1 MSGRRFFRFDGKI
14 FAELN
19 GNTEIS
25 IKFAS
30 VMEMKG
36 CFLRMLI
43 QPVVFVAVS
52 CLMCVISIDA
62 AEQKYGSRFYE
73 ELAGMDSREI
83 YRHALRVSKN
93 EHTDSAI
100 AYYTVVVNR
109 YSDNLNDS
117 DKMMMAQAMC
127 NLGAMTYYHVQDY
140 NRSYRYL
147 LKGLEVACE
156 VKHERLKPYI
166 YVNLSDIHSLFGDSV
181 MSDRLCR
188 KAFWMGKELK
198 DDYIYKNAL
207 LELICKQ
214 ILYGNFGSIEK
225 DLADFGRHG
234 LPEGTP
240 LRDYTYYVYDGVM
253 AYINGDYDKCL
264 SYLDKASMTTKDMHL
279 EELYRIV
286 SDMLAAKAF
295 AVTGRYGEAIERLK
309 PYTKDGIYKNVRN
322 YTFCALSD
330 LYAKSGKADSARI
343 YKVERLLMNDSSLN
357 YKEYMV
363 LRDTELKYLP
373 ADIKD
378 SGSMQSESGG
388 QGGGWR
394 IAAVAATVAIALG
407 IVCVMI
413 YWRRI
418 RRRRRGNAGVAEVVA
433 DEAGAESQE
442 SSRVQPAGIDDK
454 TVQLAGAIKHYMETS
469 GDIYDPD
476 FSLDKLAADVGA
488 HTRNVSRAVNEV
500 FGINFS
506 TMLSNYRVNEAC
518 RRLSSPD
525 YANVT
530 IQAIAADVGFKSRSN
545 FIAVFRRQT
554 GMPPNEYKKKSESKS
569 NPD

>member
-1 MSGRRFFRFDGKI
+1 
-14 FAELN
+14 
-19 GNTEIS
+19 
-25 IKFAS
+25 
-30 VMEMKG
+30 MKG

-225 DLADFGRHG
+225 ELADFGRHG

-264 SYLDKASMTTKDMHL
+264 SYLDK
-279 EELYRIV
+279 
-286 SDMLAAKAF
+286 
-295 AVTGRYGEAIERLK
+295 
-309 PYTKDGIYKNVRN
+309 
-322 YTFCALSD
+322 
-330 LYAKSGKADSARI
+330 
-343 YKVERLLMNDSSLN
+343 
-357 YKEYMV
+357 
-363 LRDTELKYLP
+363 
-373 ADIKD
+373 
-378 SGSMQSESGG
+378 
-388 QGGGWR
+388 
-394 IAAVAATVAIALG
+394 
-407 IVCVMI
+407 
-413 YWRRI
+413 
-418 RRRRRGNAGVAEVVA
+418 
-433 DEAGAESQE
+433 AGAESQE

-554 GMPPNEYKKKSESKS
+554 GMTPNEYKKKSESKS

>member
-1 MSGRRFFRFDGKI
+1 MGMND
-14 FAELN
+14 
-19 GNTEIS
+19 
-25 IKFAS
+25 
-30 VMEMKG
+30 
-36 CFLRMLI
+36 CFLRMLVRS
-43 QPVVFVAVS
+43 VVFAAVS
-52 CLMCVISIDA
+52 CFMCVTGIDA
-62 AEQKYGSRFYE
+62 AEKYDSRFYE
-73 ELAGMDSREI
+73 ELALMDSREI
-83 YRHALRVSKN
+83 YRHALQVSKN

-109 YSDNLNDS
+109 YNENLNDS

-140 NRSYRYL
+140 NKSYRYL
-147 LKGLEVACE
+147 LKGLKVACE

-198 DDYIYKNAL
+198 DNYIYKNAL

-214 ILYGNFGSIEK
+214 TLYGNFKAIEK
-225 DLADFGRHG
+225 ELGDFGRHG

-264 SYLDKASMTTKDMHL
+264 ACLGKASMTIKDIHL

-286 SDMLAAKAF
+286 SDMLAAKAY
-295 AVTGRYGEAIERLK
+295 AVTGRYSEAIERLK
-309 PYTKDGIYKNVRN
+309 PYTEEGIYKNVRN
-322 YTFCALSD
+322 YTYRALSD
-330 LYAKSGKADSARI
+330 LYSKLGKADSAKI
-343 YKVERLLMNDSSLN
+343 YKVESLLINDSSLN
-357 YKEYMV
+357 YNEYMV

-373 ADIKD
+373 ADIRD
-378 SGSMQSESGG
+378 SSFMQPASGG

-394 IAAVAATVAIALG
+394 IVAVAAVVI
-407 IVCVMI
+407 IVFACAMM
-413 YWRRI
+413 YWLRM
-418 RRRRRGNAGVAEVVA
+418 RRRRQGVVSVAETTAVET
-433 DEAGAESQE
+433 DDDSRAGGRTQS
-442 SSRVQPAGIDDK
+442 AGQTDDK
-454 TVQLAGAIKHYMETS
+454 TLQLANAIKQYMETS
-469 GDIYDPD
+469 DDIYDPD
-476 FSLDKLAADVGA
+476 FSLERLAADVGA
-488 HTRNVSRAVNEV
+488 HTRTVSRAVNEV

-518 RRLSSPD
+518 RRLSSPA

-554 GMPPNEYKKKSESKS
+554 GMTPNEYKKKSVSK
-569 NPD
+569 NNQD